1 MQIYIDGWK
10 SHIIFSSAHFI
21 PDYTK
26 CGRLHGHSYAI
37 NAVLEGEI
45 GEKGILF
52 DFSEVKDALREIA
65 REMDHKVILPAKGI
79 EILERENEVE
89 IHFEGKRYVFPS
101 EECFFL
107 PYPASSAEYLAQYI
121 LDSLLKK
128 IEMPSNVILIK
139 IGVDEGPGQSAWV
152 EKRIR

>member
-79 EILERENEVE
+79 EILERENEAE